1 MFFKISLLAPLEQLT
16 RKTFVPIHTRKT
28 FVPIHIKNY
37 NNVYILLLLL
47 NIFLRNHYCIRK
59 SFYQFIFN
67 KR

>member
-1 MFFKISLLAPLEQLT
+1 MFFKISLLAPLEQL
-16 RKTFVPIHTRKT
+16 TRKT